1 MAAKILESGKM
12 AEEELT
18 EMFKFTAKHLQSIK
32 ERVEKLSIVV
42 D

>member
-32 ERVEKLSIVV
+32 ERVAVLA
-42 D
+42 